1 MNEAL
6 LTLDETNI
14 KIRRLVEAQLHVPGS
29 LSLIH
34 FPELKILLRTD
45 TTFSNI
51 KESTTLNF
59 LMKMT
64 NEIRNTDMLIHS
76 TI

>member
-1 MNEAL
+1 MNGFFPEAL

-14 KIRRLVEAQLHVPGS
+14 KIRRLVEAHRHEARN

-34 FPELKILLRTD
+34 LPKLKILLRTD
-45 TTFSNI
+45 PTFMQ
-51 KESTTLNF
+51 

-64 NEIRNTDMLIHS
+64 DEIRNTDMLIHS